1 MVEDMIALTKDYGRY
16 GYRRIHALLVK
27 AGWDVSLSVT
37 ERLWRREGLKVP
49 QKQPKRRRL
58 WLNDG
63 SCIRLRAKHK
73 HHVWSY
79 DFVSEQTHDGRKVRM
94 LNIVDEYSR
103 SALAMEVRRSFKSHD
118 VIHTLADLMIEHGI
132 PDHIRSDN
140 GPEFV
145 ATAVQEWLHNLGVK
159 TLFITPGSPWE
170 NGYVESLNAR
180 VRDEFLNGKIFYT
193 LKEVQVLT
201 EKWRVEYNTLRP
213 HSSLGYMPPNPEA
226 LMPAFPLGCAPLRIT
241 ERLAS
246 NDIIH

>member
-1 MVEDMIALTKDYGRY
+1 MVEDMTALTKDYGRY
-16 GYRRIHALLVK
+16 GYRRIHALLIK
-27 AGWDVSLSVT
+27 AGWDVSLSVI

-58 WLNDG
+58 WLSDG
-63 SCIRLRAKHK
+63 SCIRLRAEHK

-79 DFVSEQTHDGRKVRM
+79 DFVSDQTHDGRKVRI
-94 LNIVDEYSR
+94 LNIVDEHSR
-103 SALAMEVRRSFKSHD
+103 IALAMEVRRTFKSHD
-118 VIHTLADLMIEHGI
+118 VIYTLADLMIEHGI

-145 ATAVQEWLHNLGVK
+145 ATAVQTWLHNLGVK

-170 NGYVESLNAR
+170 NGFVESFNAR
-180 VRDEFLNGKIFYT
+180 VGDEYLNGEIFYT
-193 LKEVQVLT
+193 LKEMQILT

-213 HSSLGYMPPNPEA
+213 HSSLGYLPPNPEA
-226 LMPAFPLGCAPLRIT
+226 LMPAFPLGSAALRLT